1 MFVDWS
7 VFLLRFNSHDFG
19 GLRGF
24 GLEKIGEHCLGQN
37 RSIKFLVVSG
47 KEHKCERRTQYL
59 FNSGRLTSPI

>member
-7 VFLLRFNSHDFG
+7 VFLLRFNSYDFG

-37 RSIKFLVVSG
+37 SAVSRIMN
-47 KEHKCERRTQYL
+47 HNL
-59 FNSGRLTSPI
+59 IW